1 MPQGE
6 HKWPFVPPARWRQ
19 VYGSA
24 GWGQEKPGAEAEE
37 ETPDENPATSRS
49 PSATGEDGDVAPL
62 DIRQQTLAVARVA
75 HELKTP
81 LSVIVGYIE
90 LLLSEKLGELNPQ
103 QRQVL
108 LETQPNCARLERFIK
123 EFLAYGA
130 LEADSATVEFQRA
143 DLNACLSEV
152 CHYWFDRYYRNG
164 VALYFTTNA
173 KVEPFEFDYHKV
185 QQVVS
190 NLLENSLKFTPG
202 GGTVWLMAEPYLW
215 QASEYSETGK
225 LTTVKTARVS
235 VTDTGPGIAPEY
247 HREIFDHFFKVS
259 YEGHPGGTGL
269 GLAIARRIVQAHGGK
284 IWVESEPGAGSK
296 FIFLL
301 PLEPDASTLPNGDSD
316 EGRAR
321 TDTRRR

>member
-1 MPQGE
+1 VPQGE
-6 HKWPFVPPARWRQ
+6 HKWPYVPPARWRQ

-24 GWGQEKPGAEAEE
+24 GWAQNKAGAHTEE
-37 ETPDENPATSRS
+37 ETPVENPPTS
-49 PSATGEDGDVAPL
+49 PSPSSGEEGGGVAHL

-130 LEADSATVEFQRA
+130 LEADSATVEFQLA

-152 CHYWFDRYYRNG
+152 CRYWFERYCTKG
-164 VALYFTTNA
+164 VALYFPINP
-173 KVEPFEFDYHKV
+173 KLEPFEFDYHKV

-190 NLLENSLKFTPG
+190 NLLENSLKFTPQ
-202 GGTVWLMAEPYLW
+202 GGTVWLMAEPHLW
-215 QASEYSETGK
+215 QAPEYSPTGK
-225 LTTVKTARVS
+225 LATVNTARVS

-247 HREIFDHFFKVS
+247 HREIFDHFFKVN
-259 YEGHPGGTGL
+259 YADHPGGTGL

-284 IWVESEPGAGSK
+284 IWVESEPGAGCK

-301 PLEPDASTLPNGDSD
+301 PLAPAARALPNGDSD
-316 EGRAR
+316 EG
-321 TDTRRR
+321 

>member
-1 MPQGE
+1 VPGGE
-6 HKWPFVPPARWRQ
+6 HKWPYVPPARWRQ

-24 GWGQEKPGAEAEE
+24 GWPQEKTELLPEEAASESSAARPLSPPEAEGE
-37 ETPDENPATSRS
+37 S
-49 PSATGEDGDVAPL
+49 PGPL

-130 LEADSATVEFQRA
+130 LEADSATVDFQLA

-152 CHYWFDRYYRNG
+152 CRYWFDRYCTKG
-164 VALYFTTNA
+164 VALYFPANP
-173 KVEPFEFDYHKV
+173 KLEPFEFDYHKV
-185 QQVVS
+185 QQVAS
-190 NLLENSLKFTPG
+190 NLLENALKFTPQ
-202 GGTVWLMAEPYLW
+202 GGTVWIVAEPHIW
-215 QASEYSETGK
+215 EIPEFSETGD
-225 LTTVKTARVS
+225 LTPVNAARVS
-235 VTDTGPGIAPEY
+235 ITDTGPGISPEY

-259 YEGHPGGTGL
+259 HKDHPGGTGL

-284 IWVESEPGAGSK
+284 IWVESEPGAGCK

-301 PLEPDASTLPNGDSD
+301 PLAPAARTLPSGDSD
-316 EGRAR
+316 EG
-321 TDTRRR
+321 